1 MRAANPVLQRE
12 LLERWRGRRATTAL
26 TLFLS
31 VLAIALYGLYRLGVT
46 LVRGGGNAIAP
57 IGMAGPTLG
66 RFLLESL
73 LFLTLVLVL
82 FVVPAYAAAQIVGE
96 RERRTLPLLQATLL
110 RPWEIAAGKLTAA
123 TAWMALLVISVAPLA
138 AATMFLGGVTVADV
152 LRGVASILI
161 TMIGIGGVALGI
173 SALTRRTTTAVV
185 LTYAVVLALVGG
197 TGAAALT
204 SAIIAGSGDTGLQR
218 PPVALYGNPFYGL
231 ADAANAAI
239 APGAADILPSPLS
252 IIAFA
257 LPESEVFRG
266 SQFPQDGGVLFEEQ
280 VGAADAGPTWL
291 IVGALYLALGA
302 VGFGAATWRLRDA
315 AVRPSRRTRHAERRS
330 ASADHA
336 TGSEQE
342 APT

>member
-26 TLFLS
+26 TLFLA

-46 LVRGGGNAIAP
+46 LVRDSGGMAP
-57 IGMAGPTLG
+57 LGMAGPTLG

-82 FVVPAYAAAQIVGE
+82 FVVPVYAAAQVVGE

-123 TAWMALLVISVAPLA
+123 TAWMALLVVSIAPLA
-138 AATMFLGGVTVADV
+138 AATMFLGGVTVTDV

-173 SALTRRTTTAVV
+173 SSMTRRTTTAVV

-204 SAIIAGSGDTGLQR
+204 TAIIGATNGEDLRR
-218 PPVALYGNPFYGL
+218 PPIALYANPFYGL
-231 ADAANAAI
+231 TDAANASI
-239 APGAADILPSPLS
+239 SQGAAEVLPSPLGV
-252 IIAFA
+252 IAYT
-257 LPESEVFRG
+257 LPESPLFAEQ
-266 SQFPQDGGVLFEEQ
+266 QFQDQDVVVMEP

-291 IVGALYLALGA
+291 IVGGVYVALGA
-302 VGFGAATWRLRDA
+302 IGFAAATWRLRDA
-315 AVRPSRRTRHAERRS
+315 AVRPSLRSRRAARRR
-330 ASADHA
+330 ADDDA
-336 TGSEQE
+336 GQE
-342 APT
+342 APA